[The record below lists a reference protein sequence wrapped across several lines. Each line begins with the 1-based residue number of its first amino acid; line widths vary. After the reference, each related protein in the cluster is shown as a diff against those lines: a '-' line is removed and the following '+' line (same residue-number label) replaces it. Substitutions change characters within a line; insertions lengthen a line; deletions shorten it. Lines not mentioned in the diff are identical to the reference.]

1 MIIFLYGQDAF
12 RSREKMTELR
22 NAYLEKNPS
31 SGLFEF
37 DGESASEETI
47 KTLKQTLN
55 ESGLFAT
62 KKLVILKRFT
72 EAPEFSQKKLAEFL
86 EEKCASIDTNKDNI
100 LIVWE
105 ATLPKKTNVLFKLLD
120 KQVAKKQQFEIL
132 KGIRLEQWIIHRIH
146 LIDAQTNI
154 EKRALPLLVSEM
166 GDDLSALENELRK
179 LTDVCEDKLI
189 READVALF
197 VSQSV
202 RSLVF
207 EALEALAS
215 GNRVKALSLF
225 EAQLEKGENAL
236 YLLSM
241 CAWQMRNLLKVADG
255 YADGMRQASLLA
267 KELKLHPFVVQK
279 LLRQIG
285 GFPIERIKKSF
296 ALLAD
301 LDTQSKSGQIDPKLA
316 LDIFVMKV

>member
-12 RSREKMTELR
+12 RSREKLTELR

-37 DGESASEETI
+37 DGDGSSEETI
-47 KTLKQTLN
+47 KHFKQTLN

-62 KKLVILKRFT
+62 KKLVIARRFM
-72 EAPEFSQKKLAEFL
+72 ESQEFVQKKLEEFL
-86 EEKCASIDTNKDNI
+86 DEKLESIDADKDNI
-100 LIVWE
+100 LIFWE
-105 ATLPKKTNVLFKLLD
+105 EKMPKKTNALYKLLD
-120 KQVAKKQQFEIL
+120 KKVAKKQNFETL
-132 KGIRLEQWIIHRIH
+132 KGMRLEQWIIHRIH

-154 EKRALPLLVSEM
+154 EKKALPLLVSEM
-166 GDDLSALENELRK
+166 GDDLLALHNELRK

-202 RSLVF
+202 KSLVF

-215 GNRVKALSLF
+215 GNRARALRLF
-225 EAQLEKGENAL
+225 EDQLEKGENAL

-255 YADGMRQASLLA
+255 YADGMRQAPLLA

-285 GFPIERIKKSF
+285 GFSLERIKKSF

-316 LDIFVMKV
+316 LGMFVMKV